1 MSRKELVN
9 QLSQHL
15 EVQAT
20 YLGPPSFAYQVG
32 DYTVNREGKILDKE
46 AREWE
51 LETLIGE
58 TPQAERENGAI
69 EAVGASDVS
78 AETEPIALAVEI
90 SLEGYDGKSLTN
102 LLRMIYSKQ
111 PLIKKAL
118 GLDIDLVTEESIAAF
133 EQEQIVTL
141 DDYKKALEGA
151 NCRGIGFD
159 FEKETITFKLGTGG
173 NNPEKVHAA
182 TQLLGLINIYARQQK
197 RNVAA
202 RVKPTDNEKYTFRT
216 WLLRLGMIGDEY
228 KASRKLLMRN
238 LSGNASFRKQRQ
250 VG

>member
-1 MSRKELVN
+1 MSRKELAN
-9 QLSQHL
+9 RLSRHL

-20 YLGPPSFAYQVG
+20 YLGAPSFAYRVG

-46 AREWE
+46 GREWE
-51 LETLIGE
+51 LETLLGQ
-58 TPQAERENGAI
+58 TVQAGRENGAI

-78 AETEPIALAVEI
+78 AETEPIALEVEI
-90 SLEGYDGKSLTN
+90 PLEGYDGKSLTN

-111 PLIKKAL
+111 PLVKKAL
-118 GLDIDLVTEESIAAF
+118 GLDFDLVNEEIIAAF

-141 DDYKKALEGA
+141 GDFKKALEGT
-151 NCRGIGFD
+151 NCPGIGFD
-159 FEKETITFKLGTGG
+159 FEKQTITFKLGVGG
-173 NNPEKVHAA
+173 NNPEKAQAA
-182 TQLLGLINIYARQQK
+182 TQLLGLVNAYARQQK

-228 KASRKLLMRN
+228 KASRKLLLKN

-250 VG
+250 AG